1 MSDKK
6 NVQGPNEAATPDAG
20 EAASVSE
27 RIDSLRKTASE
38 GALGDEL
45 LEEVAGGHTDG
56 VTHTDGAHTDGVTHT
71 DSATPVG
78 GFQT

>member
-6 NVQGPNEAATPDAG
+6 NVQGPNEVATPD
-20 EAASVSE
+20 EAASVGQ

-38 GALGDEL
+38 GELGDEL

-71 DSATPVG
+71 DSATPLG

>member
-6 NVQGPNEAATPDAG
+6 NVQGPDAG
-20 EAASVSE
+20 EAASVSQ
-27 RIDSLRKTASE
+27 RIDSLRKKASE
-38 GALGDEL
+38 GELGDEL

-71 DSATPVG
+71 DSA
-78 GFQT
+78 QQLDQ